1 MSFPDELA
9 SLPKPT
15 VVEELDVETILARKK
30 TTLQGIYDREGLP
43 LTVLNTAYEPSTIQ
57 LETSSEDE
65 LNLRARIND
74 AARARLLAF
83 ATGADLDHLA
93 AFYEVFR
100 MEGESDQR
108 LKLRVILAIQGR
120 STGGTEERYRYFA
133 LTADIRVAD
142 AIVYTVGRSPVIH
155 VALFSTDATGQA
167 NAALISIVDAA
178 LKDRKVRMANDTIVV
193 GTAIRTIV
201 NLEANVWLLPSADL
215 STLQAMESSLRSA
228 WGVSQ
233 ALGRDFVSTWWVS
246 KLMLD
251 GVHKIEP
258 VQPISDVVVPSDEAV
273 AIGTVKLNFIGRGF

>member
-9 SLPKPT
+9 SLPKPH

-30 TTLQGIYDREGLP
+30 ATLQGIYDREGLP
-43 LTVLNTAYEPSTIQ
+43 LTVLNTAYEPTTIQ

-65 LNLRARIND
+65 LNLRQRIND
-74 AARARLLAF
+74 VARARLLAF

-93 AFYEVFR
+93 AFYEVLR
-100 MEGESDQR
+100 MEGEDDQR

-142 AIVYTVGRSPVIH
+142 AIVYTVGRSPIIH
-155 VALFSTDATGQA
+155 VAIFSTDPTGQA

-178 LKDRKVRMANDTIVV
+178 LQHRKVRMANDTIVV

-201 NLEANVWLLPSADL
+201 NIEADVWLLPSADL
-215 STLQAMESSLRSA
+215 TTLQAMESSLRTA
-228 WGVSQ
+228 WGVAQ
-233 ALGRDFVSTWWVS
+233 ALGRDFVLTWWVS

-251 GVHKIEP
+251 SVHKLEP
-258 VQPISDVVVPSDEAV
+258 VQPLGDIVVPPEEAV